1 MSATRSG
8 IAAPPRQSEA
18 VHRHTQVPPLR
29 ATASPLRGRRGGM
42 PERAGQSHRVEG
54 AWECEPTRCVRRGVT
69 NIMPTHRHAS
79 RTHKQGGCGLPSRRH
94 PGPRAPGSEVALR
107 PGRLRT
113 ARPCPRRGVRRRRS
127 TACRRWQAWVCPLA
141 FRCRANARR
150 LPATLRP
157 RAATSAPHGRA
168 GGAAS
173 GPASDPPAP
182 RRRGGAQRRRSLRP
196 GRARRPARVSASGS
210 SPPIFGGS
218 TARRIHRFACG
229 HRLRPSRESTHRIG
243 ARPVTQTPS
252 PRSPTHPWRTSH
264 RNSSQGRAVSA
275 PEQRRAGV
283 RQDTECRAEHA
294 GYG

>member
-1 MSATRSG
+1 MVVGNKVRDRSTTSVR
-8 IAAPPRQSEA
+8 PRQFTDTRRFRRCA
-18 VHRHTQVPPLR
+18 PRQVR
-29 ATASPLRGRRGGM
+29 CGGRRNGK

-69 NIMPTHRHAS
+69 NIMPAHRHAS

-94 PGPRAPGSEVALR
+94 PGPRAPGSEVALP

-113 ARPCPRRGVRRRRS
+113 ARPCPRRRSDGDAPQPADGAKHRSARWRSAAPRQRS
-127 TACRRWQAWVCPLA
+127 TP
-141 FRCRANARR
+141 ARDT
-150 LPATLRP
+150 PAASRHL
-157 RAATSAPHGRA
+157 SPHGRA

-196 GRARRPARVSASGS
+196 GRACRPARVSASGS

-218 TARRIHRFACG
+218 TTRRIHRFACG
-229 HRLRPSRESTHRIG
+229 RRLRPSRESTRRIG
-243 ARPVTQTPS
+243 ARPMTQT

-283 RQDTECRAEHA
+283 RQDTGCRAEHA